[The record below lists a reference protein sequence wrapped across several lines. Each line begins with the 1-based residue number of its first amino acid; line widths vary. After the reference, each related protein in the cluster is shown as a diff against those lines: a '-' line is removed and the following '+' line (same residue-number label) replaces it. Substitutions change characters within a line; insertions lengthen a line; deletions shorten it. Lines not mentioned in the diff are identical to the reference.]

1 MATVSASLSLTST
14 DLTSNG
20 LAISTSTN
28 LVKAGTKRTGLDNT
42 SGVGRKST
50 ESTNQYTL
58 LYADEYTADKAH
70 KVYLKNTSVVASEY
84 FLISIDD
91 EPMGRLYAGDFAI
104 FPWSATDGT
113 KEVATLTFTGTWT
126 TSDSLTFD
134 GVTVTTG
141 SGVNASGAAMRAAVY
156 PNWTTS
162 GADADCIFTAKKS
175 RADQE
180 IDASEMIISD
190 ASGSDA
196 TISVATTT
204 NGLDDA
210 SNIKITPSVA
220 TTMTLEHALLYEL

>member
-1 MATVSASLSLTST
+1 MATVSASLTLSSE
-14 DLTSNG
+14 DLTSDS
-20 LAISTSTN
+20 LSLSTSSS
-28 LVKAGTKRTGLDNT
+28 LKKAGQKRTNLDNT
-42 SGVGRKST
+42 TGVARKST

-58 LYADEYTADKAH
+58 FYADEYTADKAH
-70 KVYLKNTSVVASEY
+70 KVYLKNISTVATEFFTVS
-84 FLISIDD
+84 LDD
-91 EPMGRLYAGDFAI
+91 EVMGRLYAGDFAF

-113 KEVATLTFTGTWT
+113 REVATLTFTGTWT

-162 GADADCIFTAKKS
+162 GADAACIFTAKKA

-180 IDASEMIISD
+180 IDASEMTISD